1 MNELFPE
8 EWIKKAVSLS
18 RFRILS
24 YNELQYP
31 HKCGTCGSFSGD
43 NGKRYVDFGCW
54 VEYYGTVY
62 ICTECFLGATTELNV
77 VPMSRFKSI
86 EQNNAELQVVVQTLI
101 SENRALRDG
110 IDHIRS
116 SITSRPNPDTNNDN
130 VVPSSES
137 ERRSTEPGLE
147 PKDSSTVS
155 SGHDNTASERK
166 DEPVGQN
173 DGGGHQNIRNDDESI
188 GLNIFD
194 I

>member
-1 MNELFPE
+1 MTSTS
-8 EWIKKAVSLS
+8 IS
-18 RFRILS
+18 RFQILS
-24 YNELQYP
+24 HNELQYP

-77 VPMSRFKSI
+77 VPMSRFKAL

-116 SITSRPNPDTNNDN
+116 SAASRPNPDPDHDN

-137 ERRSTEPGLE
+137 ERRPVEPRLE
-147 PKDSSTVS
+147 PEDSSSVS
-155 SGHDNTASERK
+155 SGTGTVTTERE
-166 DEPVGQN
+166 DEPARSD
-173 DGGGHQNIRNDDESI
+173 DGRGHQNVRNDDESI